1 MGSALSVHGH
11 NVKVTEVVKDGDVLT
26 FLIVSEK
33 VRKQL
38 SASRSKSYL
47 RVKQLTGH
55 EAAMLTRLLYLQ
67 LTGTGEYHVHRT
79 YDDFEWLQQ
88 HLFSQEEEPGIQGV
102 IVSTSFHP
110 QST

>member
-38 SASRSKSYL
+38 SATSSRSYV
-47 RVKQLTGH
+47 RV
-55 EAAMLTRLLYLQ
+55 TRQ
-67 LTGTGEYHVHRT
+67 PRCRV
-79 YDDFEWLQQ
+79 WCVC
-88 HLFSQEEEPGIQGV
+88 S
-102 IVSTSFHP
+102 
-110 QST
+110 